1 MVDVDTVT
9 TVGVSFKNSGKKY
22 DFDPG
27 DLALGVGDLVIVETE
42 NGLACG
48 KVSSQP
54 QQVSPDYV
62 KKPLKGVLRKAS
74 EEDLATLRE
83 NRSLEK
89 KARKIATTRIDARR
103 LPMKLVAVEYLFD
116 RAKAIFFFTADGR
129 VDFRELVKDLASQL
143 RTRIEMRQIGV
154 RDEAKMLGGYGPCGK
169 EFCCKS
175 FLQDFE
181 PVSIKMAKQQN
192 LSLNPSKISGVCG
205 RLMCCL
211 GYENAFYDTF
221 RKGLPKPGKQIMT
234 PQGQARVRSHNAL
247 KGSITIQ
254 FRDGKTVDLVE
265 PELSRLRQGLP
276 LEEVPGLS
284 GEPRG
289 QAPEP
294 QAAESRETR
303 QEKPK
308 GLPAT
313 ATPKRGQERP
323 EAKEGPQEKSKK
335 IAEGESGKEGK
346 PRRARRRRRRR
357 PRKKSTGTGN
367 ESKGSS

>member
-1 MVDVDTVT
+1 MAEVDGVT
-9 TVGVSFKNSGKKY
+9 TVGVSFRNSGKKY
-22 DFDPG
+22 NFDPR
-27 DLALGVGDLVIVETE
+27 DLVLDVGDLVIVETE
-42 NGLACG
+42 NGLACA
-48 KVSSQP
+48 KVSSRP
-54 QQVSPDYV
+54 QQVSPGYV
-62 KKPLKGVLRKAS
+62 KKPLKGVLRKVT
-74 EEDLATLRE
+74 EEDLVTLRE

-89 KARKIATTRIDARR
+89 RARQIAGTRIDARR
-103 LPMKLVAVEYLFD
+103 LPMKLVDVEYLFD
-116 RAKAIFFFTADGR
+116 RAKAIFYFTADGR

-211 GYENAFYDTF
+211 SYENAFYDTF

-254 FRDGKTVDLVE
+254 LRDGQIVDLVE
-265 PELSRLRQGLP
+265 PELGRLRKGLP
-276 LEEVPGLS
+276 LENLPGLS
-284 GEPRG
+284 EERRP
-289 QAPEP
+289 QAPALQTGRAKPAGQVKSEQEP
-294 QAAESRETR
+294 APDQSDSKEGRLGT
-303 QEKPK
+303 
-308 GLPAT
+308 
-313 ATPKRGQERP
+313 
-323 EAKEGPQEKSKK
+323 AKEATGGK
-335 IAEGESGKEGK
+335 GETGKEEK

-357 PRKKSTGTGN
+357 SRKKKTSAANESTGKN
-367 ESKGSS
+367 